1 MAGRP
6 LLHCV
11 SDFEVKYYSYFSDKS
26 TILTFIAVAL
36 RSFSSLLKS
45 TDITRRKAQRLQ
57 AHRILASAR
66 RWLTYST
73 TFLELQQ
80 VYSLSYSLEQQ
91 RSNEPCID
99 PCSPLF
105 ILQDGAVDQS
115 QQGSVETWINGIACN
130 QETHDHPSRLHTE
143 ILRCSYRRGKTK
155 SSELLLRLLR
165 GRKHF

>member
-1 MAGRP
+1 MVGRP

-11 SDFEVKYYSYFSDKS
+11 SDFEVKYNSYFSDKS

-66 RWLTYST
+66 RWSTYST

-80 VYSLSYSLEQQ
+80 VYSLSYFSEQQ
-91 RSNEPCID
+91 RSNEPCTD
-99 PCSPLF
+99 LCSPLSTP
-105 ILQDGAVDQS
+105 QDGAVDQS
-115 QQGSVETWINGIACN
+115 QHGSAVT
-130 QETHDHPSRLHTE
+130 
-143 ILRCSYRRGKTK
+143 
-155 SSELLLRLLR
+155 
-165 GRKHF
+165 